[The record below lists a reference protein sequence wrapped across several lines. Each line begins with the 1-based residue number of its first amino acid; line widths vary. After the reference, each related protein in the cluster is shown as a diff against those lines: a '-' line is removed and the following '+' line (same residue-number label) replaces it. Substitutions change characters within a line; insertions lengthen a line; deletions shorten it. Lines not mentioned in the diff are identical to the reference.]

1 MAQKEIGMKAGNLL
15 LAAALTIATASAAD
29 LRAQETSAAKAQKQ
43 MEELKSQQSLDR
55 LRETRKNLQSAIE
68 KLETTGDAAPAP
80 APATGV
86 TQQGAAFQQ
95 AEQAL
100 LDVRRAIDELSVPQ
114 DQRQTVLDKLDD
126 ADSAMRMA
134 RQPEGQAERQ
144 RLRAALEEVHKE
156 IEVAQETLPA
166 PSSTER

>member
-1 MAQKEIGMKAGNLL
+1 MKAGNLL
-15 LAAALTIATASAAD
+15 FAATLALAVAPAAEI
-29 LRAQETSAAKAQKQ
+29 RAQETSAAKAQKQ
-43 MEELKSQQSLDR
+43 MEELKSQQSVDR

-68 KLETTGDAAPAP
+68 KLETTPDSAP

-86 TQQGAAFQQ
+86 TQQGAAMQQ

-100 LDVRRAIDELSVPQ
+100 LDVRRAIDELDVPQ

-126 ADSAMRMA
+126 ADSALRMA
-134 RQPEGQAERQ
+134 RQPEAKTERQ
-144 RLRAALEEVHKE
+144 RLRAALEQVHKE

-166 PSSTER
+166 PSSNER

>member
-1 MAQKEIGMKAGNLL
+1 MKAGSLL
-15 LAAALTIATASAAD
+15 FAATLALAIAPAAGI
-29 LRAQETSAAKAQKQ
+29 RAQESSAAKAQKQ
-43 MEELKSQQSLDR
+43 MEELKSQQSVDR
-55 LRETRKNLQSAIE
+55 LRETRKNLQNAIE
-68 KLETTGDAAPAP
+68 KLETAKEPSP

-86 TQQGAAFQQ
+86 TQQGAALHQ

-100 LDVRRAIDELSVPQ
+100 LDVRRAIDELKVPQ

-134 RQPEGQAERQ
+134 RRPDAESERHL
-144 RLRAALEEVHKE
+144 LRAALEKVHKE

-166 PSSTER
+166 PASSER

>member
-1 MAQKEIGMKAGNLL
+1 MKRYLALAAIGMALSMI
-15 LAAALTIATASAAD
+15 AAH
-29 LRAQETSAAKAQKQ
+29 AQQSTPTKVQQ
-43 MEELKSQQSLDR
+43 QLEEMKSQQSIDR

-68 KLETTGDAAPAP
+68 KLESTGGAPSP
-80 APATGV
+80 TTGV
-86 TQQGAAFQQ
+86 TPQGAALLQ

-100 LDVRRAIDELSVPQ
+100 LDVRRAIDELDVPQ

-126 ADSAMRMA
+126 ADSALRMA
-134 RQPEGQAERQ
+134 RQPEAQGERQ
-144 RLRAALEEVHKE
+144 RLRAALEQVHKE

>member
-1 MAQKEIGMKAGNLL
+1 MKTGNLL
-15 LAAALTIATASAAD
+15 FAAALTFAAAPAAD

-55 LRETRKNLQSAIE
+55 LRETRKNLQSAIQ
-68 KLETTGDAAPAP
+68 KLEASPPAP
-80 APATGV
+80 APDATVAPGV
-86 TQQGAAFQQ
+86 PAQGAAMQQ

-100 LDVRRAIDELSVPQ
+100 LDVRRAIDELDVPQ
-114 DQRQTVLDKLDD
+114 NQRQTVLDKLDD

-144 RLRAALEEVHKE
+144 RLRAALEQVHKE

>member
-1 MAQKEIGMKAGNLL
+1 LF
-15 LAAALTIATASAAD
+15 AAALALAVAPSID
-29 LRAQETSAAKAQKQ
+29 GRAQETPATKAQKQ
-43 MEELKSQQSLDR
+43 HEELKTQQSLDR

-68 KLETTGDAAPAP
+68 KLETSPDAPAP
-80 APATGV
+80 AATATPGV
-86 TQQGAAFQQ
+86 PLQSAAMQQ

-100 LDVRRAIDELSVPQ
+100 LDVRRAIDELDVPQ

-134 RQPEGQAERQ
+134 RQPDAQSERK

-166 PSSTER
+166 PSSNER

>member
-1 MAQKEIGMKAGNLL
+1 MKRYLALATIGMALSMI
-15 LAAALTIATASAAD
+15 AAH
-29 LRAQETSAAKAQKQ
+29 AQQSTPAKVQQ
-43 MEELKSQQSLDR
+43 QLEEMKSQQSIDR

-68 KLETTGDAAPAP
+68 KLESTGGAPAP
-80 APATGV
+80 TTGV
-86 TQQGAAFQQ
+86 TPQGAALQQ

-100 LDVRRAIDELSVPQ
+100 LDVRRAIDELDVPQ

-126 ADSAMRMA
+126 ADSALRMA
-134 RQPEGQAERQ
+134 RQPEAQGERQ
-144 RLRAALEEVHKE
+144 RLRAALEQVHKE

>member
-1 MAQKEIGMKAGNLL
+1 MKTGNLL
-15 LAAALTIATASAAD
+15 LATALVLGVAPAAD
-29 LRAQETSAAKAQKQ
+29 IRAQETSATKAQKQ

-68 KLETTGDAAPAP
+68 KLETTPGAPAP
-80 APATGV
+80 AAGAT
-86 TQQGAAFQQ
+86 TLATPQGAAMQQ
-95 AEQAL
+95 IEQAL
-100 LDVRRAIDELSVPQ
+100 LDVRRAIDELDVPQ

-134 RQPEGQAERQ
+134 RRPDAEAERK
-144 RLRAALEEVHKE
+144 RLRVALEEVHKE

-166 PSSTER
+166 PSSDER

>member
-1 MAQKEIGMKAGNLL
+1 MKVRNL
-15 LAAALTIATASAAD
+15 LAAAALAVAFAPVAD
-29 LRAQETSAAKAQKQ
+29 TRAQETSATKAQKQ

-68 KLETTGDAAPAP
+68 KLETTPGAPAP
-80 APATGV
+80 SAGGTAAASPQAAAM
-86 TQQGAAFQQ
+86 QQI
-95 AEQAL
+95 EQAL
-100 LDVRRAIDELSVPQ
+100 LDVRRAIDELDVPQ

-134 RQPEGQAERQ
+134 RRPDAEAERK

-166 PSSTER
+166 PSSNER

>member
-1 MAQKEIGMKAGNLL
+1 MNVRSLL
-15 LAAALTIATASAAD
+15 VVATLAVAFAPVAD
-29 LRAQETSAAKAQKQ
+29 TRAQETSATKAQKQ

-68 KLETTGDAAPAP
+68 KLETVPNAPVPSAGGIPAATP
-80 APATGV
+80 
-86 TQQGAAFQQ
+86 QGAAMQQ
-95 AEQAL
+95 IEQAL
-100 LDVRRAIDELSVPQ
+100 LDVRRAIDELDVPQ

-134 RQPEGQAERQ
+134 RRPDAEAERK

-166 PSSTER
+166 PSSNER

>member
-1 MAQKEIGMKAGNLL
+1 MKVRNL
-15 LAAALTIATASAAD
+15 LAAATLAVTFAPTEDI
-29 LRAQETSAAKAQKQ
+29 RAQETSATRAQKQ

-68 KLETTGDAAPAP
+68 KLETTPSAPAP
-80 APATGV
+80 SAAGTSGATG
-86 TQQGAAFQQ
+86 QGAAMQQ
-95 AEQAL
+95 IEQAL
-100 LDVRRAIDELSVPQ
+100 LDVRRAIDELDVPQ

-134 RQPEGQAERQ
+134 RQPDAEAERK

-166 PSSTER
+166 PSSDER